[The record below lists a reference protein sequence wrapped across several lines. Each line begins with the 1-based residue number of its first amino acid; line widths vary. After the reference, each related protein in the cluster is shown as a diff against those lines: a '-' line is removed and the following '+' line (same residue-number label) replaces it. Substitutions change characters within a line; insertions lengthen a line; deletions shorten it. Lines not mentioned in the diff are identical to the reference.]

1 MNWWRLVPLPDAL
14 LSKKFS
20 GGGKL
25 GAEEFVEDNQEF
37 DPEKQQLTCRN
48 AIVSDPEPDKLPTI
62 FITSCIEASDRLLST
77 TTEPLIK
84 YLISIGDPGDDP
96 PQGYTQVPHRLRL
109 EFHDLITP
117 LDEDEDEEV
126 LATPEDILN
135 VINFA
140 SLVSQ
145 GNGDVLIHCPAGI
158 SRSSAVA
165 LTVYAVLLGPGREEE
180 ALAYVL
186 AARPQAIPNRW
197 IVELADEALGRE
209 GKLIK
214 VAQNYLDSLF
224 EFDTP

>member
-1 MNWWRLVPLPDAL
+1 
-14 LSKKFS
+14 
-20 GGGKL
+20 
-25 GAEEFVEDNQEF
+25 
-37 DPEKQQLTCRN
+37 
-48 AIVSDPEPDKLPTI
+48 VSDPEPDKLPTI

-117 LDEDEDEEV
+117 LEEDEDEEV

-145 GNGDVLIHCPAGI
+145 DKGDVLIHCPAGI

-165 LTVYAVLLGPGREEE
+165 LTVYAVLLGSGREEE

-197 IVELADEALGRE
+197 IVELADKALGRE

>member
-1 MNWWRLVPLPDAL
+1 MRTPIEDIDVDDPIQ
-14 LSKKFS
+14 
-20 GGGKL
+20 GITI
-25 GAEEFVEDNQEF
+25 VEDNQEF

-48 AIVSDPEPDKLPTI
+48 AIVSDPQADKLPTI

-117 LDEDEDEEV
+117 LDDPEDEEV

-145 GNGDVLIHCPAGI
+145 NNGDVLIHCPAGI

-180 ALAYVL
+180 ALGYVL

-214 VAQNYLDSLF
+214 VAQNYVDSLF